1 MGKFDFGA
9 AAKQAEKDGHLG
21 GGGYLRLKEGGNRMR
36 IVSEF
41 IPHPGEYQ
49 GRRNFKWLGY
59 VIDRADGAIKPF
71 FMPHSIS
78 KMIANLQ
85 RSDDWGFESVPM
97 PYDITIQA
105 KGAGT
110 IEVEYTVIPSPKQTP
125 ITGDEQ
131 VAIDAA
137 KPLHDVQAS
146 IYEKVGR
153 PEDKSAHVP
162 GFDPDEIPT

>member
-1 MGKFDFGA
+1 M
-9 AAKQAEKDGHLG
+9 
-21 GGGYLRLKEGGNRMR
+21 
-36 IVSEF
+36 
-41 IPHPGEYQ
+41 
-49 GRRNFKWLGY
+49 
-59 VIDRADGAIKPF
+59 
-71 FMPHSIS
+71 
-78 KMIANLQ
+78 
-85 RSDDWGFESVPM
+85 
-97 PYDITIQA
+97 
-105 KGAGT
+105 
-110 IEVEYTVIPSPKQTP
+110 QTT